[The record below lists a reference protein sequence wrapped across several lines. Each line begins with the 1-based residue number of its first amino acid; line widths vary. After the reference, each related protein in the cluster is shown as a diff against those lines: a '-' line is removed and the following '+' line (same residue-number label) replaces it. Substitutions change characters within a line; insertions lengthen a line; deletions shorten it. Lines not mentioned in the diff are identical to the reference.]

1 MKFSHFS
8 DDFEPGRMQQIIELV
23 YNAGSP
29 STIGTLKYTEYEKI
43 GNGQL
48 PELVVA
54 KFRDVVEELDRKL
67 HELLMNSKQFAVD
80 TQFWV
85 HSPKALLEQLHNDLA
100 NEAEKHEKAKK
111 ISTADGQTSD
121 GKFIRFGP
129 KHELVIACKYFM
141 MNLFSEFGESSF
153 NLDIIID

>member
-1 MKFSHFS
+1 
-8 DDFEPGRMQQIIELV
+8 MQQIIELV

-85 HSPKALLEQLHNDLA
+85 QSPKALLEQLHNELA
-100 NEAEKHEKAKK
+100 IEAEKHEKAKK
-111 ISTADGQTSD
+111 ISADGQTSD
-121 GKFIRFGP
+121 RKFIRFGP

-141 MNLFSEFGESSF
+141 MNLFSEFGESSL
-153 NLDIIID
+153 NLHIISD